1 MALSDERIWGS
12 DAIMKANAAAW
23 LPIPILRILCHS
35 VEAEVRKDDEALIW
49 QLVEAVETGRKCA
62 LVGGATHEKITLM
75 FDAEKAARARLDG
88 KP

>member
-49 QLVEAVETGRKCA
+49 QLVEALEAVD
-62 LVGGATHEKITLM
+62 
-75 FDAEKAARARLDG
+75 DAMPFPVARQVLNVARARLEDMHG
-88 KP
+88 IKGGQP